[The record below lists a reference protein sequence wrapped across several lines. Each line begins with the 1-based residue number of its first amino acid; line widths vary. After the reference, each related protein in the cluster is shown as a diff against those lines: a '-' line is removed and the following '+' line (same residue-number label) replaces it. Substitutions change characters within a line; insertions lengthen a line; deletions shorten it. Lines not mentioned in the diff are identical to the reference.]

1 MPSLPLVATAVDPVA
16 DPAAGLPPVE
26 PPPQPATAAA
36 RTAASTPTNRARRT
50 AVRRVKRIWGPFMK
64 VAPSRHW
71 WLHLDAGD
79 GVRRSPGPR
88 RQGDRFGI
96 ELTHPGGV
104 PRPLPAA
111 ERQQPVDQAGGEAPD
126 QHVCLLY
133 TSPSPRDRQKSR
145 MPSS

>member
-36 RTAASTPTNRARRT
+36 R
-50 AVRRVKRIWGPFMK
+50 RVKRIWGPFMK

-71 WLHLDAGD
+71 WLHLDTGD
-79 GVRRSPGPR
+79 GVRRRPGPR

-126 QHVCLLY
+126 Q
-133 TSPSPRDRQKSR
+133 Q
-145 MPSS
+145 